1 MKLNFFDDSGDIS
14 LAFQYNGRRRIDRID
29 RIRYE
34 VQKMNKN
41 KLNFDKSET
50 KKKKRKVVHGLRL
63 LIFKPLLIM
72 LTHIFSC
79 SYSFLVFVFLLN
91 HKIT

>member
-14 LAFQYNGRRRIDRID
+14 LAF
-29 RIRYE
+29 
-34 VQKMNKN
+34 QKMNKN